1 MAELKRKVYG
11 LPCVWLTRFA
21 APESAGADVP
31 VLRKGRVWFTGK
43 AHDVRAEHGY
53 ILGVLAVLRLARRP
67 SQRRHRFS
75 RPCEDGADEAWIDRE
90 PVGRVPDALH
100 AHQPAVAREPVEH
113 LVEQPRIAPRPL
125 NREENK
131 GLWVD
136 RPAVGTRDVCRDPH
150 LRPLAPGEL
159 EESSPGPIPKLR
171 ERHRRLPGH

>member
-53 ILGVLAVLRLARRP
+53 ILGVLAVLPLARRP
-67 SQRRHRFS
+67 LQRRHRFS

-90 PVGRVPDALH
+90 PGGQVPEALH
-100 AHQPAVAREPVEH
+100 AQQPAVAREPVVQLGEN
-113 LVEQPRIAPRPL
+113 PRIAPRNLDRKSTRL
-125 NREENK
+125 N
-131 GLWVD
+131 
-136 RPAVGTRDVCRDPH
+136 
-150 LRPLAPGEL
+150 
-159 EESSPGPIPKLR
+159 
-171 ERHRRLPGH
+171 

>member
-1 MAELKRKVYG
+1 AELKRKVYG

-53 ILGVLAVLRLARRP
+53 ILGVLAVLPLARRP
-67 SQRRHRFS
+67 LQRRHRFS

-90 PVGRVPDALH
+90 PV
-100 AHQPAVAREPVEH
+100 EH
-113 LVEQPRIAPRPL
+113 LVEQPRIAPRNL